1 MKPCHR
7 FQPAKNW
14 ISPVDERCMLD
25 DARNANRLSR
35 SIIEIDERGGG
46 CPRGLKIKEE

>member
-35 SIIEIDERGGG
+35 SIIAPIAAKEAATALV
-46 CPRGLKIKEE
+46 GLK